1 MTAINRRTVL
11 RQSGSAALAV
21 AGGLGAPALA
31 KAQGSG
37 DWPTRPVR
45 VVVNFQPGGGSDAA
59 ARPFMDRLSRNIG
72 QQFVIENKG
81 GASGAVGAEAIV
93 KAAPDGYNFLATPS
107 LTLMIMPHL
116 RKLAFDPLKDLVPV
130 SSFVEGQLLVATHP
144 AVPANTIQELAAYA
158 KANPGKLAWGTPG
171 VGSYGH
177 LICEAF
183 KHATGTDILHV
194 PYRGTG
200 EVMSDFLANIVQIQA
215 DPITLA
221 HVPSGKA
228 KLLAVLGRERRPDY
242 PNVPMLKEV
251 YPEMDFVVW
260 FGLFAPVGTP
270 PQIVARLSEALRTA
284 AADEELRKNLA
295 PLAMTT
301 AKTTPEETKALLH
314 ADFERYGKLIKQFN
328 IKVD

>member
-1 MTAINRRTVL
+1 MSSINRRTVL
-11 RQSGSAALAV
+11 RRSGSAALLA
-21 AGGLGAPALA
+21 AGGLGSPALL
-31 KAQGSG
+31 KAQGA
-37 DWPTRPVR
+37 DWPNRPVR

-59 ARPFMDRLSRNIG
+59 ARPFMDRLSRTIG

-93 KAAPDGYNFLATPS
+93 KSTPDGYNFLATPS
-107 LTLMIMPHL
+107 LTLMILPHL

-144 AVPANTIQELAAYA
+144 SVPANTIQELAAYA

-171 VGSYGH
+171 IGSYGH

-228 KLLAVLGRERRPDY
+228 KLLAVLGRQRRPDY

-251 YPEMDFVVW
+251 YPELDFVVW
-260 FGLFAPVGTP
+260 IGVFAPVGTP
-270 PQIVARLSEALRTA
+270 PEIVARMSDALRR
-284 AADEELRKNLA
+284 AADDEDLRKNLF
-295 PLAMTT
+295 PLALSP

>member
-1 MTAINRRTVL
+1 MKPINRRTVL
-11 RQSGSAALAV
+11 RHSGSAALIA
-21 AGGLGAPALA
+21 ASGLGSPGLLR
-31 KAQGSG
+31 AQGAE
-37 DWPTRPVR
+37 WPNRPVR

-59 ARPFMDRLSRNIG
+59 ARPFMDRLSRTIG

-93 KAAPDGYNFLATPS
+93 KSTPDGYNFLATPS
-107 LTLMIMPHL
+107 LTLMILPHL
-116 RKLAFDPLKDLVPV
+116 RKLAFDPLKDLIPV
-130 SSFVEGQLLVATHP
+130 SCFVEGQLLVATHP
-144 AVPANTIQELAAYA
+144 SVPANTIQELAAYA

-228 KLLAVLGRERRPDY
+228 KLLAVLGRQRRPDY

-260 FGLFAPVGTP
+260 IGVFAPVGTP
-270 PQIVARLSEALRTA
+270 AEIVARMSDALRK
-284 AADEELRKNLA
+284 AADDEDLRKNLF
-295 PLAMTT
+295 PLALSP
-301 AKTTPEETKALLH
+301 AKTTPEETKALLN